1 MRDGLRVGSR
11 GDAEKSGEGRGK
23 GSRLCHPREGD
34 AKAGIQ
40 GTGSGGNGQDRS
52 AGARLGSE
60 APKSVRLRPVVRGY
74 EGGLAGAASKM
85 RLGVGLTSRALGF
98 GHRLR
103 GEPRLRGDLRLRCE
117 LLLRLWLR
125 LDLRP

>member
-1 MRDGLRVGSR
+1 MRALPAADEGWTPRWITRRR
-11 GDAEKSGEGRGK
+11 GEKRRGA
-23 GSRLCHPREGD
+23 REGQPTVSSPRRR
-34 AKAGIQ
+34 GIQ
-40 GTGSGGNGQDRS
+40 GRGSGGNGQDRS
-52 AGARLGSE
+52 AGAQLGSE
-60 APKSVRLRPVVRGY
+60 APKLVRLRPVVRGY
-74 EGGLAGAASKM
+74 EGGLAETASKM

-125 LDLRP
+125 L